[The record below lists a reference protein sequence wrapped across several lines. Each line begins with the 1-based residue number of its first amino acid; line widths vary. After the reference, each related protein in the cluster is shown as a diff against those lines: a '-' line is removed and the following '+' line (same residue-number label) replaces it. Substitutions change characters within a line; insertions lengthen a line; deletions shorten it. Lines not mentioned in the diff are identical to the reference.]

1 MKQAKIKAT
10 KDYHDIK
17 IDRLI
22 KAGEETIVSLER
34 AETITSKGFAILVET
49 IEEVKDPTETR
60 QEKGVDN
67 AVKPATK
74 KRATRKKK
82 K

>member
-10 KDYHDIK
+10 KQYHDVELDK
-17 IDRLI
+17 LI
-22 KAGEETIVSLER
+22 QIGEEYTVSLER
-34 AETITSKGFAILVET
+34 AETIISKGFAILVET
-49 IEEVKDPTETR
+49 IEEAAKE
-60 QEKGVDN
+60 EKEV
-67 AVKPATK
+67 AKPATK

>member
-10 KDYHDIK
+10 KQYHDVELDK
-17 IDRLI
+17 LI
-22 KAGEETIVSLER
+22 QIGEEYAVSLER
-34 AETITSKGFAILVET
+34 AETIISKGFAVLVEAV
-49 IEEVKDPTETR
+49 EE
-60 QEKGVDN
+60 
-67 AVKPATK
+67 KPEPAPK

>member
-34 AETITSKGFAILVET
+34 AETIITKGFAILVET
-49 IEEVKDPTETR
+49 IEPKPE
-60 QEKGVDN
+60 
-67 AVKPATK
+67 PATK